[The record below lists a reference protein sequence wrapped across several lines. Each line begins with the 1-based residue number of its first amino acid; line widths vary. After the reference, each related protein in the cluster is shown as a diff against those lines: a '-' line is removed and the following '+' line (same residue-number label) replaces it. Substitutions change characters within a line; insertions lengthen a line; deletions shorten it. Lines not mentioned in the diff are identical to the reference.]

1 MADFNADKPFDFE
14 RGFTIDFDM
23 QTGLSSMLD
32 TGKRYLSQMKGMFAD
47 QKAFEE
53 KLQNEDPM
61 ILRVPFY
68 AGTGD
73 SGRF

>member
-32 TGKRYLSQMKGMFAD
+32 TGKRYMSQ
-47 QKAFEE
+47 
-53 KLQNEDPM
+53 
-61 ILRVPFY
+61 I
-68 AGTGD
+68 
-73 SGRF
+73 

>member
-32 TGKRYLSQMKGMFAD
+32 TGKRYLSQMK
-47 QKAFEE
+47 KEC
-53 KLQNEDPM
+53 
-61 ILRVPFY
+61 LRIKKRLRKN
-68 AGTGD
+68 
-73 SGRF
+73 SKMKIQ